1 MPQLK
6 LNCFSSFQSCWH
18 VHNQPFCFS
27 GGVASSSIESFAS
40 PSWHPRTVDTC
51 WGPQPQ
57 HWLGINQIYIS
68 HIYIYVYLNVY
79 IYIHICTSLTGTSLE
94 SNQVLL
100 FQPLTLFLVFGTL
113 NLHKGVV
120 AIGAAY
126 PSSNHFKHMKL
137 QMFPF
142 QFHQKKS
149 TNMKPR
155 SENMDVQLAS
165 LQCSGSINPRA
176 ATKLRELS
184 RGGSF
189 NPRDIQEC
197 RKKGGQSR
205 QSPFWSC
212 SFICNPLV
220 QQKTDGTL
228 TVQVQSILS
237 FVFCLLTMVS

>member
-1 MPQLK
+1 M
-6 LNCFSSFQSCWH
+6 
-18 VHNQPFCFS
+18 
-27 GGVASSSIESFAS
+27 
-40 PSWHPRTVDTC
+40 
-51 WGPQPQ
+51 
-57 HWLGINQIYIS
+57 YIS
-68 HIYIYVYLNVY
+68 

-94 SNQVLL
+94 SQVML
-100 FQPLTLFLVFGTL
+100 FDPLTMFLVFGTL

-126 PSSNHFKHMKL
+126 PSSSHFKHMKL

-142 QFHQKKS
+142 QFHQKKN

-197 RKKGGQSR
+197 KKKGGRAGRVLSEAAHLFAI
-205 QSPFWSC
+205 PLFKKNGWNPYC
-212 SFICNPLV
+212 TGAINIIVCVLFI
-220 QQKTDGTL
+220 DHG
-228 TVQVQSILS
+228 
-237 FVFCLLTMVS
+237 LLG

>member
-1 MPQLK
+1 MCIINL
-6 LNCFSSFQSCWH
+6 FVFRVGWH
-18 VHNQPFCFS
+18 HRLSKALPRLHGIQGQWTHAEVLSHS
-27 GGVASSSIESFAS
+27 IGWASIKY
-40 PSWHPRTVDTC
+40 T
-51 WGPQPQ
+51 
-57 HWLGINQIYIS
+57 Y

-205 QSPFWSC
+205 QSPF
-212 SFICNPLV
+212 
-220 QQKTDGTL
+220 
-228 TVQVQSILS
+228 
-237 FVFCLLTMVS
+237 

>member
-1 MPQLK
+1 MASKDSGHMLR
-6 LNCFSSFQSCWH
+6 SSATALAGHQSNIH
-18 VHNQPFCFS
+18 
-27 GGVASSSIESFAS
+27 I
-40 PSWHPRTVDTC
+40 T
-51 WGPQPQ
+51 
-57 HWLGINQIYIS
+57 Y
-68 HIYIYVYLNVY
+68 IYIYMYLNVY

-142 QFHQKKS
+142 QFHQKKAQTWS
-149 TNMKPR
+149 HGVKTWMCSWQVYNVRDP
-155 SENMDVQLAS
+155 SILGQPPNWGSLVVGAAS
-165 LQCSGSINPRA
+165 ILGTSKNA
-176 ATKLRELS
+176 E
-184 RGGSF
+184 
-189 NPRDIQEC
+189 
-197 RKKGGQSR
+197 KKGGKAGRVLSEAAHLFAI
-205 QSPFWSC
+205 PC
-212 SFICNPLV
+212 S
-220 QQKTDGTL
+220 KKMDGTL